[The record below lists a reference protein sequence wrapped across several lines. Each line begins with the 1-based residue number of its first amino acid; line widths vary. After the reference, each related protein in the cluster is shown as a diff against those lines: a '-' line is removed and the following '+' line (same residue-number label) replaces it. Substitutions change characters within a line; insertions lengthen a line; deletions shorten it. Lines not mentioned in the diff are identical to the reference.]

1 MANVNHNN
9 GNNLFA
15 LHNNVG
21 QPPLDGTPHNLQEM
35 TNQQINKRIRFYETA
50 IPTENQNSSVVPV
63 YPVVSESSIIF
74 VDDYLRRDPD
84 AQAEDRVDHPT
95 DETATS
101 SRAVMVAGDGR

>member
-35 TNQQINKRIRFYETA
+35 TN
-50 IPTENQNSSVVPV
+50 
-63 YPVVSESSIIF
+63 
-74 VDDYLRRDPD
+74 YLRRDPD